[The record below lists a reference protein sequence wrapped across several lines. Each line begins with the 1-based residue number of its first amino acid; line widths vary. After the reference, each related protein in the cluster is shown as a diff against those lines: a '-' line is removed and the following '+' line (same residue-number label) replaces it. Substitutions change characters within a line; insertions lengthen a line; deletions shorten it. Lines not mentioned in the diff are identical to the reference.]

1 MFANKATTALIA
13 LVVVALFGFGPRT
26 FAQTSDGI
34 ILGTVSDATGAV
46 IPNASVT
53 ATNKATNVQYKAT
66 TNSVG
71 EYRINNVPVGT
82 YDVET
87 SASGMTPQ
95 RLANVAVDVNRTST
109 VNLTL
114 QVGAV
119 TADVVVQEAPPLI
132 DSSTS
137 QLESV
142 FQGEQALNQPAAGN
156 VQNDTGVLNLS
167 LLAPGVALAGGMGY
181 GEGPSVGGQRP
192 TNNSFN
198 IDGVDNNRHDVT
210 GPVVSIP
217 NDAVG
222 QFSLLENQFSP
233 EFGGFSGGIFNTVI
247 KSGTN
252 QMHGSVYEYFNNR
265 KLNALNSNQ
274 ATQGFPHPSC
284 AAAPTDPDCGVR
296 IPRFDY
302 NRFGGNVGGP
312 IIKNKLFYF
321 GDYEYSPLGRRR
333 FRARR
338 SFRPRPPGTRRL
350 PRPRASARQI
360 WRYCSNS
367 SPPRPHRAHS

>member
-13 LVVVALFGFGPRT
+13 LVVVALFSSGPRT

-46 IPNASVT
+46 IPNALVT

-66 TNSVG
+66 TNTVG
-71 EYRINNVPVGT
+71 QYRINNVPVGT
-82 YDVET
+82 YDVDT

-137 QLESV
+137 QLQSV
-142 FQGEQALNQPAAGN
+142 FQGEQALNQAAAGN
-156 VQNDTGVLNLS
+156 LQNDTGVLNLS

-217 NDAVG
+217 NDAVE

-233 EFGGFSGGIFNTVI
+233 EFGGVLRRYFQYRHQERYEPDARVGLRIFQQPEAQCSELQSGNTGI
-247 KSGTN
+247 S
-252 QMHGSVYEYFNNR
+252 
-265 KLNALNSNQ
+265 
-274 ATQGFPHPSC
+274 HPSC

-296 IPRFDY
+296 IPRFDS
-302 NRFGGNVGGP
+302 NRFGGTIGGP
-312 IIKNKLFYF
+312 VIKNKLFYF
-321 GDYEYSPLGRRR
+321 GDYEYLPLGQ
-333 FRARR
+333 A
-338 SFRPRPPGTRRL
+338 SVPGTPIL
-350 PRPRASARQI
+350 SPTAARV
-360 WRYCSNS
+360 R
-367 SPPRPHRAHS
+367 